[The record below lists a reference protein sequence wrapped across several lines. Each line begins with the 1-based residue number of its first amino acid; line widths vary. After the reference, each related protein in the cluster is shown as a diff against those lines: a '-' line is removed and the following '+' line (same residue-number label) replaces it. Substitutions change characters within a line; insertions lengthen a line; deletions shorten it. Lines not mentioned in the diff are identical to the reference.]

1 MLLQVAKSVFLG
13 NVDVSAVQAFLAENH
28 LEKCRFAAAVTAYQS
43 HALVVAHKQACSV
56 QENLDS
62 EGLGDILYLNH
73 GSKDR
78 KNTLLSLFLWMGIDR
93 FCETGC
99 IFTDWT

>member
-1 MLLQVAKSVFLG
+1 MDRGVGKVQVLLQVAQSVFLG
-13 NVDVSAVQAFLAENH
+13 NVDGAAVQAFLPENH
-28 LEKCRFAAAVTAYQS
+28 LEQGGLSTTITAYQS

-62 EGLGDILYLNH
+62 EGLGDILYLDH

-78 KNTLLSLFLWMGIDR
+78 KNTLLSLLL
-93 FCETGC
+93 
-99 IFTDWT
+99 